1 MFERLRAALG
11 AALDAAT
18 PPGDPRHV
26 AGLMRE
32 AIVEA
37 RTALAAMRKGIAQ
50 VEHELAAERRALA
63 DAERRGG
70 LAAGID
76 DRETMQ
82 VADRFAAKHR
92 ERIAILEQKLTAQH
106 AELALAEREVAEMK
120 DEYVAFE
127 RSLPASEAA
136 RNVNA
141 AWRDLEAA
149 GVGRPGTETE
159 DERRLQA
166 ELDRVA
172 RQAQADAQLEAL
184 KKKMGKR

>member
-26 AGLMRE
+26 AGQMRE

-37 RTALAAMRKGIAQ
+37 RTSLAAMRKGIAQ
-50 VEHELAAERRALA
+50 VEQELTVERRALA

-70 LAAGID
+70 LAAKID
-76 DRETMQ
+76 DRETVQ
-82 VADRFAAKHR
+82 VTDRFATKHR
-92 ERIAILEQKLTAQH
+92 ERVAILEQKLVAQQ

-120 DEYVAFE
+120 EQYVAFE

-149 GVGRPGTETE
+149 GVGRAGTD
-159 DERRLQA
+159 DESRLQA